1 MAQLQQEIQHL
12 KSTKEWTPQ
21 ARQYTALQNRIVEM
35 ERESLLSLEEE
46 ARGKVFYSLVA

>member
-12 KSTKEWTPQ
+12 KSMKEWTLQ

-35 ERESLLSLEEE
+35 
-46 ARGKVFYSLVA
+46 